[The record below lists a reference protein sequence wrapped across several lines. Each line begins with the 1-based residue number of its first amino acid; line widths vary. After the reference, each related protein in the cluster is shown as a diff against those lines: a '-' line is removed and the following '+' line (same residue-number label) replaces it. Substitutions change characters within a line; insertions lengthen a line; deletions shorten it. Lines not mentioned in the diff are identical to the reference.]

1 MRILIDIGHPAHVHV
16 FRNLINELKKRD
28 HKVIVT
34 VKKNISPA
42 ISLLKFF
49 EIDFIELG
57 DKNDSLGGKFV
68 SQIKFDFNLLR
79 IARKNKID
87 LMLGSSITITHVTM
101 LSGIKSVFLD
111 DDDDEVQ
118 PLITKFG
125 HPFASVVLTPDVLK
139 GRRKKKNTFYYP
151 SYHELAYLHPS
162 RFTPDPSILQE
173 IGLKEGDVFFILRFN
188 AFKAHHDI
196 GVQGISLENKRQLIR
211 HLKQYGKVFIT
222 SERNIDEEF
231 FKYQLKVSLEKAHS
245 LIYYATM
252 LVGDSQTM
260 SSEAAVLGTPS
271 LRSNSFVGRIAYLE
285 EEEHKYQLTFGYL
298 PENFDNLLKKLDE
311 LLSDKNLKSNWN
323 LRREK
328 MLSDKID
335 GTSFYLWIVENFPN
349 SLKEINP
356 ENQFWDQFKIDKK

>member
-1 MRILIDIGHPAHVHV
+1 MRILIDIGHPAHVHI

-34 VKKNISPA
+34 IKKNISSA
-42 ISLLKFF
+42 IRLLKLF
-49 EIDFIELG
+49 EIDFIEIG
-57 DKNDSLGGKFV
+57 DKNDSLGGKLI
-68 SQIKFDFNLLR
+68 SQIKFDFKILQ

-87 LMLGSSITITHVTM
+87 LMLGSSITIAHVTI
-101 LSGIKSVFLD
+101 LSGIKSIVFD

-118 PLITKFG
+118 PLMTKFG
-125 HPFASVVLTPDVLK
+125 HPFASLVLTPDVLK
-139 GRRKKKNTFYYP
+139 GRRKMKNTFYYP

-173 IGLKEGDVFFILRFN
+173 IGLKEGDSFFILRFN

-196 GVQGISLENKRQLIR
+196 GVKGISIENKRQLII

-222 SERNIDEEF
+222 TEKNIDEEF
-231 FKYQLKVSLEKAHS
+231 LKYQLKVSPEKAHS
-245 LIYYATM
+245 LLYYATM
-252 LVGDSQTM
+252 LIGDSQTM
-260 SSEAAVLGTPS
+260 TSEAAVLGTPS

-311 LLSDKNLKSNWN
+311 LLSDKNLKSNWD
-323 LRREK
+323 LRRKK

-335 GTSFYLWIVENFPN
+335 GTSFYLWLVENFPN
-349 SLKEINP
+349 CLKEINL
-356 ENQFWDQFKIDKK
+356 ENKFWDKYKIN